1 MIRPARYW
9 VLPVRG
15 PPNTTSTSSEEI
27 HTRSSPTRHSCN
39 PTSAVGSASS
49 CHHRA
54 RRVLAVREGRTV
66 AALRRIAT
74 PDPTRATSQ
83 VEATPDLRR
92 VRAPQRVT
100 VADVRENR
108 CQPTPTASSTDDG
121 EQPQR
126 DALGELAGEPQLE
139 QGQARDDQPR
149 PAPVGQHGTDG
160 RDDVG
165 GEQVAGGH
173 DRAPDKGD
181 SAAPAAAVEVELS
194 VIGRGDRAR

>member
-1 MIRPARYW
+1 MIRPATYW

-15 PPNTTSTSSEEI
+15 PPNTTRTSSEEI

-39 PTSAVGSASS
+39 PTSRVGSASS

-54 RRVLAVREGRTV
+54 HRDDVAREGRTV

-92 VRAPQRVT
+92 TRAPHRET

-108 CQPTPTASSTDDG
+108 CHA
-121 EQPQR
+121 
-126 DALGELAGEPQLE
+126 
-139 QGQARDDQPR
+139 
-149 PAPVGQHGTDG
+149 
-160 RDDVG
+160 
-165 GEQVAGGH
+165 
-173 DRAPDKGD
+173 
-181 SAAPAAAVEVELS
+181 
-194 VIGRGDRAR
+194 